1 MLFFGLRPILKMAA
15 KSVIDLKKV
24 SKKYEMGEDVFY
36 ALRDVSLK
44 INKGEFV
51 AIIGPSGSGKST
63 LMHVIG
69 LLDKPTSGEVYLGG
83 EEVHNLS
90 EIKQAELRNKHIGF
104 IFQVFNLLSRT
115 SALENVEMP
124 LIYSGIKKKDREER
138 ATKVLEIVGLRDRL
152 QNKPSQLSGGQQQR
166 VAIARALINNPS
178 LILADE
184 PTGNLDSKSGEE
196 ILSLLNKLNNEG
208 NTIVVVTH
216 DSDIAKRAK
225 RIITIKDGEIWAGD
239 SE

>member
-1 MLFFGLRPILKMAA
+1 MAA
-15 KSVIDLKKV
+15 KSVINLNKV
-24 SKKYEMGEDVFY
+24 SKKYLMGEEEFY
-36 ALRDVSLK
+36 ALKNISLK

-69 LLDKPTSGEVYLGG
+69 LLDKPFSGEVYLEG

-104 IFQVFNLLSRT
+104 IFQVFNLLPRT
-115 SALENVEMP
+115 SAIENVEMP
-124 LIYSGIKKKDREER
+124 LIYSGVSKSQREER
-138 ATKVLEIVGLRDRL
+138 AIHALEIVGLGDKL

-196 ILSLLNKLNNEG
+196 ILSLLNKLNSEG

-216 DSDIAKRAK
+216 DLDIARRAK
-225 RIITIKDGEIWAGD
+225 RIITIRDGEIVND
-239 SE
+239 KK

>member
-1 MLFFGLRPILKMAA
+1 MAA
-15 KSVIDLKKV
+15 KSVINLNKV
-24 SKKYEMGEDVFY
+24 SKKYEMGEEAFY
-36 ALRDVSLK
+36 ALKDVSLN

-69 LLDKPTSGEVYLGG
+69 LLDKPTSGEVFLEG

-104 IFQVFNLLSRT
+104 IFQVFNLLPRT
-115 SALENVEMP
+115 SAIENAEMP
-124 LIYSGIKKKDREER
+124 LIYSGVKRHEREER
-138 ATKVLEIVGLRDRL
+138 AIKALQVVGLGEKL

-196 ILSLLNKLNNEG
+196 ILSLLDKLNKEG

-216 DSDIAKRAK
+216 DLDIAKRAK
-225 RIITIKDGEIWAGD
+225 RTVTIRDGEIISD
-239 SE
+239 KK

>member
-1 MLFFGLRPILKMAA
+1 
-15 KSVIDLKKV
+15 
-24 SKKYEMGEDVFY
+24 MGEEEFF
-36 ALRDVSLK
+36 ALKDVSLK

-63 LMHVIG
+63 LMHIIG
-69 LLDKPTSGEVYLGG
+69 LLDKPSSGEVFLEGR
-83 EEVHNLS
+83 EVHNLTEVEQS
-90 EIKQAELRNKHIGF
+90 QLRNKHIGF

-124 LIYSGIKKKDREER
+124 LIYSGIAKIQRDER
-138 ATKVLEIVGLRDRL
+138 AIKALQIVGLKDKL

-196 ILSLLNKLNNEG
+196 ILSLLDKLNKEG

-216 DSDIAKRAK
+216 DVDIAKRAR
-225 RIITIKDGEIWAGD
+225 RIITIKDGLIISDKKE
-239 SE
+239 

>member
-1 MLFFGLRPILKMAA
+1 MAA
-15 KSVIDLKKV
+15 KSVINLEKV
-24 SKKYEMGEDVFY
+24 SKIYEMGEEEFY
-36 ALRDVSLK
+36 ALKDISLN

-69 LLDKPTSGEVYLGG
+69 LLDKPTSGEVFLEG

-104 IFQVFNLLSRT
+104 IFQVFNLLPRT
-115 SALENVEMP
+115 SALENVEIP
-124 LIYSGIKKKDREER
+124 LIYSGIAKKER
-138 ATKVLEIVGLRDRL
+138 DQRAMKALETVGLKDKL

-196 ILSLLNKLNNEG
+196 ILSLLSKLNKEG

-216 DSDIAKRAK
+216 DADIAKRAR
-225 RIITIKDGEIWAGD
+225 RIITIKDGKIISD
-239 SE
+239 KK

>member
-1 MLFFGLRPILKMAA
+1 
-15 KSVIDLKKV
+15 
-24 SKKYEMGEDVFY
+24 MGDEEFY
-36 ALRDVSLK
+36 ALKNISLK

-69 LLDKPTSGEVYLGG
+69 LLDKPTSGEVYLEG

-104 IFQVFNLLSRT
+104 IFQVFNLLPRT

-124 LIYSGIKKKDREER
+124 LIYSGISKKEREER
-138 ATKVLEIVGLRDRL
+138 AIEALGVVGLKEKL

-196 ILSLLNKLNNEG
+196 ILSLLNKLNSQG

-216 DSDIAKRAK
+216 DLDIARRAK
-225 RIITIKDGEIWAGD
+225 RIITIKDGRIISD
-239 SE
+239 KKD

>member
-1 MLFFGLRPILKMAA
+1 MAA
-15 KSVIDLKKV
+15 KSVINLNKV
-24 SKKYEMGEDVFY
+24 SKKYEMGEEEFY
-36 ALRDVSLK
+36 ALKDVSLK

-63 LMHVIG
+63 LIHIIG
-69 LLDKPTSGEVYLGG
+69 LLDKPNSGEVYLEG
-83 EEVHNLS
+83 EETHNLS
-90 EIKQAELRNKHIGF
+90 EVAQANLRNKHIGF
-104 IFQVFNLLSRT
+104 IFQTFNLLPRT

-124 LIYSGIKKKDREER
+124 LIYSGVAKKEREAR
-138 ATKVLEIVGLRDRL
+138 AIRALQIVGLGEKL

-166 VAIARALINNPS
+166 VAIARALINKPS

-196 ILSLLNKLNNEG
+196 ILSLLDKLNNEG

-216 DSDIAKRAK
+216 DPDIARRAK
-225 RIITIKDGEIWAGD
+225 RVITIKDGKIVGD
-239 SE
+239 EK

>member
-1 MLFFGLRPILKMAA
+1 MAA
-15 KSVIDLKKV
+15 KSVIDLKGI
-24 SKKYEMGEDVFY
+24 SKKYEMGEEEFY
-36 ALRDVSLK
+36 ALKDVSLK

-51 AIIGPSGSGKST
+51 AIVGPSGSGKST
-63 LMHVIG
+63 LMHIIG
-69 LLDKPTSGEVYLGG
+69 LLDKPTSGEVYLEGKKT
-83 EEVHNLS
+83 HNLS
-90 EIKQAELRNKHIGF
+90 EVAQANLRNKHIGF
-104 IFQVFNLLSRT
+104 IFQTFNLLSRT

-124 LIYSGIKKKDREER
+124 LIYSGVSRSQREQR
-138 ATKVLEIVGLRDRL
+138 AIEALQIVGLKDKL

-166 VAIARALINNPS
+166 VAIARALVNNPS

-196 ILSLLNKLNNEG
+196 ILSLLDKLNKKG

-225 RIITIKDGEIWAGD
+225 RIITIKDGKIVSD
-239 SE
+239 VYQKDRK

>member
-1 MLFFGLRPILKMAA
+1 MAA

-24 SKKYEMGEDVFY
+24 SKKYEMGEEEFY
-36 ALRDVSLK
+36 ALKDISLK
-44 INKGEFV
+44 IGRGEFV

-69 LLDKPTSGEVYLGG
+69 LLDKPSSGEVFLEG

-104 IFQVFNLLSRT
+104 IFQVFNLLPRT

-124 LIYSGIKKKDREER
+124 LIYSGISKSERDER
-138 ATKVLEIVGLRDRL
+138 ALKALNIVGLGEKL

-178 LILADE
+178 IILADE

-196 ILSLLNKLNNEG
+196 ILSLLSKLNKEG

-216 DSDIAKRAK
+216 DLDIAKRAK
-225 RIITIKDGEIWAGD
+225 RVITLRDGEIISD
-239 SE
+239 KK

>member
-1 MLFFGLRPILKMAA
+1 MAA
-15 KSVIDLKKV
+15 KSVINLNKI
-24 SKKYEMGEDVFY
+24 SKRYEMGEEEFY
-36 ALRDVSLK
+36 ALKGVSLK

-69 LLDKPTSGEVYLGG
+69 LLDIPTSGEVYLEG

-90 EIKQAELRNKHIGF
+90 EVAQANLRNKHIGF
-104 IFQVFNLLSRT
+104 IFQVFNLLPRT

-124 LIYSGIKKKDREER
+124 LIYSGIGKKEREER
-138 ATKVLEIVGLRDRL
+138 AIRALQEVGLGEKL
-152 QNKPSQLSGGQQQR
+152 YNKPSQLSGGQQQK
-166 VAIARALINNPS
+166 VAIARALVNNPS

-196 ILSLLNKLNNEG
+196 ILSLLSKLNKEG

-216 DSDIAKRAK
+216 DSDIAGRAR
-225 RIITIKDGEIWAGD
+225 RIVTIKDGEIISD
-239 SE
+239 IYQKDKRN

>member
-1 MLFFGLRPILKMAA
+1 MAA
-15 KSVIDLKKV
+15 KSVINLNKV
-24 SKKYEMGEDVFY
+24 SKKYEMGEEEFY
-36 ALRDVSLK
+36 ALKDVSLK
-44 INKGEFV
+44 ISKGEFV

-63 LMHVIG
+63 LMHIIG
-69 LLDKPTSGEVYLGG
+69 LLDKPSSGEVFLEG

-90 EIKQAELRNKHIGF
+90 EVTQAQLRNKHIGF
-104 IFQVFNLLSRT
+104 IFQIFNLLPRT
-115 SALENVEMP
+115 SALENVEMT
-124 LIYSGIKKKDREER
+124 LISSGIAKKERDER
-138 ATKVLEIVGLRDRL
+138 AIKALEIVGLKDKL

-196 ILSLLNKLNNEG
+196 ILSLLDKLNNEG

-216 DSDIAKRAK
+216 DSDIARRAK
-225 RIITIKDGEIWAGD
+225 RIITIKDGEIVSD
-239 SE
+239 KK

>member
-1 MLFFGLRPILKMAA
+1 MAA
-15 KSVIDLKKV
+15 KLVINLNKV
-24 SKKYEMGEDVFY
+24 SKKYEMGEEEFY

-69 LLDKPTSGEVYLGG
+69 LLDKPSSGEVFLEGS
-83 EEVHNLS
+83 EVHNLS
-90 EIKQAELRNKHIGF
+90 EVTQAELRNKHIGF
-104 IFQVFNLLSRT
+104 IFQVFSLLPRT
-115 SALENVEMP
+115 SALENVEIP
-124 LIYSGIKKKDREER
+124 LIYSGVPKSQRDQRAIK
-138 ATKVLEIVGLRDRL
+138 ALEIVGLKDKL

-196 ILSLLNKLNNEG
+196 ILSLLSKLNKEG

-216 DSDIAKRAK
+216 DSDIAGRAK
-225 RIITIKDGEIWAGD
+225 RTVILKDGQIISDLPAGRHGKK
-239 SE
+239 

>member
-1 MLFFGLRPILKMAA
+1 
-15 KSVIDLKKV
+15 
-24 SKKYEMGEDVFY
+24 MGEEEFY
-36 ALRDVSLK
+36 ALKDVSLK

-69 LLDKPTSGEVYLGG
+69 LLDKPTSGEVYLEG
-83 EEVHNLS
+83 EGIHNLS

-104 IFQVFNLLSRT
+104 IFQIFNLLPRT

-124 LIYSGIKKKDREER
+124 LIYSGVAKSERDQRAIK
-138 ATKVLEIVGLRDRL
+138 ALEIVGLNDKL
-152 QNKPSQLSGGQQQR
+152 QNKPSQLSGGQQQS
-166 VAIARALINNPS
+166 VAIARALVNNPS

-196 ILSLLNKLNNEG
+196 ILSLLDKLNNEG

-216 DSDIAKRAK
+216 DVDIAKRAK
-225 RIITIKDGEIWAGD
+225 RIITIKDGQITSD
-239 SE
+239 KRN